1 MGGKETGILDVHIA
15 KHVVAN
21 VAADVE
27 LLHAAVSVKAT
38 ACVSC
43 GRNLKQNN
51 ARALFDVVMN
61 ILIEIVE
68 IFL

>member
-1 MGGKETGILDVHIA
+1 MGGEKTGILDVNIA

-38 ACVSC
+38 VCVS
-43 GRNLKQNN
+43 GGQNLKQKH
-51 ARALFDVVMN
+51 AHALFDVIMN

-68 IFL
+68 VIL